1 MYLDSYN
8 MPTYT
13 DDDDVYEY
21 MYCTPS
27 LETIERPDFKNRNL
41 NQLKYSLSILNRMLK
56 KSADIDY
63 VQLMAEQGIL
73 CKNDLPSL
81 KAMAKFEKIDVS
93 KLEPPVEYDSE

>member
-1 MYLDSYN
+1 M
-8 MPTYT
+8 
-13 DDDDVYEY
+13 
-21 MYCTPS
+21 
-27 LETIERPDFKNRNL
+27 
-41 NQLKYSLSILNRMLK
+41 LNRMLK